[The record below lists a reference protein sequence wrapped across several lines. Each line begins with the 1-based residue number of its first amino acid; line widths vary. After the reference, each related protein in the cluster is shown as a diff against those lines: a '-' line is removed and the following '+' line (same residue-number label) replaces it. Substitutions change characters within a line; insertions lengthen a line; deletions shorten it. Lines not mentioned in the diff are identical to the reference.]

1 MNFLKGWRTIAINLS
16 VGALVAITESARY
29 LAVFD
34 WREVLPAD
42 LAPWAILFFAL
53 LNIWLRAITTTPMG
67 KKQ

>member
-1 MNFLKGWRTIAINLS
+1 MRIFKGWRTVAVNLS
-16 VGALVAITESARY
+16 VGAFAAMVESARY

-34 WREVLPAD
+34 WREVLPAN

-53 LNIWLRAITTTPMG
+53 VNIWLRAITTTPMG